1 KVSADMVYDL
11 TEEELSALTSNSIE
25 EHPVEKRLEILNNVI
40 QNDYSDKVTLESL
53 NSKERISIALHPE
66 VEQDLAM
73 RNRQEQDLLLPLES
87 DNSLAPH
94 STEQTVLQ
102 EDEHII
108 REPQEGALIDGRDLS
123 YINENKGWYRE
134 GEHGREVEVEAIAVQ
149 PAETEGKYKMTA
161 IINGEPI

>member
-1 KVSADMVYDL
+1 MVYDL

-108 REPQEGALIDGRDLS
+108 REPQEGALIEGRTCHTS
-123 YINENKGWYRE
+123 TKTKAGTGKENTDVRWKWKPSLYNQQKQRANT
-134 GEHGREVEVEAIAVQ
+134 R
-149 PAETEGKYKMTA
+149 
-161 IINGEPI
+161 